1 MSKVW
6 RSELESTDLA
16 SGLKSITTQHWQTDL
31 AALDDELSAEGM
43 RDEIRNHFGST
54 STNMSLF
61 TACMHSAL
69 QLTKL
74 TVREEVAPGSGD
86 VPEVADVTLG
96 LTGTNGSISGDQL
109 PIECCMWVRFRTG
122 TASRSSRGGTH
133 LPPHRNPAALIA
145 SGFWDPAIITAAP
158 YLTLIDKMKAQMTDT
173 FGTSGL
179 SDINPVIYSRT
190 RRARGLSPYT
200 FRLTE
205 TQIRGHVAWVR
216 RRGTPP

>member
-6 RSELESTDLA
+6 RSELESTDLQ

-31 AALDDELSAEGM
+31 AALDNELSASAM
-43 RDEIRNHFGST
+43 LDEIQNHFGST

-86 VPEVADVTLG
+86 VPEVADKTLG
-96 LTGTNGSISGDQL
+96 LTGTNGAITGDQL
-109 PIECCMWVRFRTG
+109 PIEACMWVRFRTG

-133 LPPHRNPAALIA
+133 LPPHRNPNALTAAGLWDTAVIAANPFLALIN
-145 SGFWDPAIITAAP
+145 
-158 YLTLIDKMKAQMTDT
+158 KMIAQMTDT

-205 TQIRGHVAWVR
+205 SQIRPRVAWVR